1 MKIETPVMLM
11 LSLILSATTLAAEI
25 QDTPLPIEAQ
35 RSFPNLRLR
44 RPTVLT
50 HAPDGTNRI
59 FVTSQYG
66 QILVFPNDQQVKA
79 IKVFL
84 DIEDQVVYKDT
95 ENEEGLLGLAFHPE
109 YEQNGQ
115 FYVYYT
121 TTDAPHTSVISR
133 FRVSPNDPDQA
144 DPQSEEELMRIA
156 QPFWNHNGGN
166 LIFGPDGYLYIGLG
180 DGGKANDPFG
190 NGQNLRTLLGSML
203 RIDVDH
209 QDAGKKYAVPKDN
222 PFVEQNNAQ
231 PEIWAY
237 GLRNV
242 WGMSFDRATGTLWAA
257 DVGQDLWE
265 EIDIIVRGGNYGW
278 NLREGK
284 HPFGPRG
291 VGPRPGLIEP
301 VWEYHHSIG
310 KSITGGCVYRGQRVP
325 ELVGTYV
332 YADYVSGKLW
342 ALKYDE
348 QQKKVLANYSLKD
361 KQMPIIAFGEDE
373 QGEVY
378 LTDAFG
384 MIWWYGRANQ

>member
-1 MKIETPVMLM
+1 
-11 LSLILSATTLAAEI
+11 
-25 QDTPLPIEAQ
+25 
-35 RSFPNLRLR
+35 
-44 RPTVLT
+44 
-50 HAPDGTNRI
+50 
-59 FVTSQYG
+59 
-66 QILVFPNDQQVKA
+66 
-79 IKVFL
+79 
-84 DIEDQVVYKDT
+84 
-95 ENEEGLLGLAFHPE
+95 
-109 YEQNGQ
+109 
-115 FYVYYT
+115 
-121 TTDAPHTSVISR
+121 
-133 FRVSPNDPDQA
+133 
-144 DPQSEEELMRIA
+144 
-156 QPFWNHNGGN
+156 
-166 LIFGPDGYLYIGLG
+166 LYIGLG

-190 NGQNLRTLLGSML
+190 NGQNLGTLLGSML